1 MSDHPN
7 PNGRRLRTPLRHEPR
22 EAQHHSAAVEA
33 LEAGMLHKLLAAAVL
48 FALVALL
55 SRLLAASVGVVLYLI
70 LGGALL
76 AICAAA
82 MERARR

>member
-1 MSDHPN
+1 MSDHSN
-7 PNGRRLRTPLRHEPR
+7 P
-22 EAQHHSAAVEA
+22 EAEV
-33 LEAGMLHKLLAAAVL
+33 LEADMLRKLLAAAVL

-55 SRLLAASVGVVLYLI
+55 SRLLAASVGVVLYLV

-76 AICAAA
+76 AACAVA